1 MPVQRQRKPGRI
13 RARAMEIIGWT
24 TRKAAE
30 GVGSTVGSEIGKWL
44 IQAVSGAVGGV
55 VSGALARWLLWR
67 DGP

>member
-1 MPVQRQRKPGRI
+1 MDKQRKPGRI
-13 RARAMEIIGWT
+13 QSRAMEIIEWA

-44 IQAVSGAVGGV
+44 IQAVSGSVGGI